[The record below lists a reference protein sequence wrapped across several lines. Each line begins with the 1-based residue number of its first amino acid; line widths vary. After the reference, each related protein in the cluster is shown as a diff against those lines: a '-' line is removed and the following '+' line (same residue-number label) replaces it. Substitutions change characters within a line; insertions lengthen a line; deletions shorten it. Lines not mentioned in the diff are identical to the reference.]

1 VPWRHAPDALRRDA
15 VPPILVTHTDN
26 DGTVRRN
33 RLLKKR
39 AILVIYS
46 IRALY
51 PIDKRL
57 IERNYTHA
65 GKRTKGKKQERQYN
79 NSLHAQFIY
88 FPFPKVRV

>member
-1 VPWRHAPDALRRDA
+1 M
-15 VPPILVTHTDN
+15 
-26 DGTVRRN
+26 
-33 RLLKKR
+33 
-39 AILVIYS
+39 IYS